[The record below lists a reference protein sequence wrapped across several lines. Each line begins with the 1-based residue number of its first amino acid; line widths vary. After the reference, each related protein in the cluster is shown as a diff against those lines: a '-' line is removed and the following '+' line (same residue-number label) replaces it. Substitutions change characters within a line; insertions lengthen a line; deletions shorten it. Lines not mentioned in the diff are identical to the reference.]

1 MFSYRLDYT
10 IEKVLASVPTREQKL
25 LKEYLDQNFQRKEA
39 KTLWERI
46 VDHKW
51 YVSERLKRDIG
62 FRVAAIDYVENF
74 YEPGFSENRNNNNS
88 QSSFRQFLRLIWKMD
103 FLRPKSL

>member
-1 MFSYRLDYT
+1 MFSYKLDYT
-10 IEKVLASVPTREQKL
+10 IEKVLESVPTREQSL
-25 LKEYLDQNFQRKEA
+25 LKEYLDQDFHKREA
-39 KTLWERI
+39 KHLWERI

-74 YEPGFSENRNNNNS
+74 YEPGFSENRNKNS
-88 QSSFRQFLRLIWKMD
+88 QSSFRQFLKLIWKMD